1 MSGKENNINAPE
13 ENNMRLSEAL
23 NMLIDV
29 RNACKT
35 LGLHEHATALETVY
49 AWVDKVLTDSNSL

>member
-1 MSGKENNINAPE
+1 MDEINTNVPE
-13 ENNMRLSEAL
+13 ENKMRLSEAL

-35 LGLHEHATALETVY
+35 LGLHEHAAALETVF
-49 AWVDKVLTDSNSL
+49 AWVNKVLTDSNSL